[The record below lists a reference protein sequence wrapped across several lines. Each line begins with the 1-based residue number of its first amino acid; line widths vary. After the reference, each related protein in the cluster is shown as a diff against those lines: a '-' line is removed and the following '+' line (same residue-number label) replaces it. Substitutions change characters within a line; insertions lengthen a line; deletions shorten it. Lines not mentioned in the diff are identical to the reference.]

1 LLRRLDALIANFRS
15 ITTFNRNVGFFTTGY
30 NWMIQIIPA
39 LIIAPAY
46 IAGKVEFGVITQSAM
61 AFSTAVAAFSLIVT
75 QFQSLSAFAAVSA
88 RLHAMA
94 EAVDQAQTPTSAIQ
108 IIESDGPL
116 AYQGLTLSP
125 TAIASPLIEK
135 LSITIPIGGRVLVR
149 GVSPDAGIALFR
161 ATAGVWISGEGRIIR
176 PRGDGVLF
184 LAQKPYL
191 PPGSLREALAPGRE
205 GEISDDRI
213 WSLLRE
219 LNIDHL
225 LSQAGG
231 LDVPQDWGTLVSLRE
246 QQLLACLHV
255 LLAAPPVVLMDRIQE
270 TLSSNEV
277 SQILGML
284 SQASI
289 GYVAN
294 GQPDERSD
302 LYDAVLDCQEGGA
315 WTWTGGD
322 SAQ

>member
-1 LLRRLDALIANFRS
+1 LLRRLDALIANFRA

-46 IAGKVEFGVITQSAM
+46 IGGKVEFGVITQSAM

-88 RLHAMA
+88 RLRAMG
-94 EAVDQAQTPTSAIQ
+94 EALDHVQTPTSAIQ

-116 AYQGLTLSP
+116 AYQRFTLSSP
-125 TAIASPLIEK
+125 TDGALLVK
-135 LSITIPIGGRVLVR
+135 NLSITIPFRGRILVK
-149 GVSPDAGIALFR
+149 GTNPDAGIALFR

-176 PRGDGVLF
+176 PRGDAALF

-213 WSLLRE
+213 LSLLRE
-219 LNIDHL
+219 LNLDHVS
-225 LSQAGG
+225 SQAGG
-231 LDVPQDWGTLVSLRE
+231 LDAGQDWGTHISLRE

-255 LLAAPPVVLMDRIQE
+255 LLAAPRVVLMDRIQE
-270 TLSSNEV
+270 TLTSNEV
-277 SQILGML
+277 SQILGMM
-284 SQASI
+284 SQSSI
-289 GYVAN
+289 GCVAN
-294 GQPDERSD
+294 GQADERSD
-302 LYDAVLDCQEGGA
+302 LYDVVLECKEGGA

-322 SAQ
+322 SAR